1 VIVVVMGV
9 SGCGKTT
16 IGRALADAMAW
27 PFLDADDF
35 HPEANVAKMRT
46 GTPLTDDD
54 RWPWLDRLTA
64 DMTAINARGA
74 SAVLGC
80 SALRQAYRDRL
91 ARAGD
96 VRIVYL
102 KGDRATIEPRLAA
115 RAGHYMPPSLLTSQF
130 AALEEPANAIVVDI
144 RLPAPRQVQAIR
156 DALTLFSPTP

>member
-1 VIVVVMGV
+1 MGV

-54 RWPWLDRLTA
+54 RWPWLDRLA
-64 DMTAINARGA
+64 AEMAAVNARGA

-91 ARAGD
+91 ARAGG

-130 AALEEPANAIVVDI
+130 AALEEPADVIVVDI

-156 DALTLFSPTP
+156 DALTLSCPP

>member
-1 VIVVVMGV
+1 MGV

-16 IGRALADAMAW
+16 IGRALADAMGWA
-27 PFLDADDF
+27 FLDADDF
-35 HPEANVAKMRT
+35 HPEANVAKMRA

-54 RWPWLDRLTA
+54 RWPWLDRLA
-64 DMTAINARGA
+64 AEMSAINARGA

-91 ARAGD
+91 ARAGG

-156 DALTLFSPTP
+156 DALTLSCPP

>member
-1 VIVVVMGV
+1 MGV

-16 IGRALADAMAW
+16 IGRALADAMGWA
-27 PFLDADDF
+27 FLDADDF
-35 HPEANVAKMRT
+35 HPGANVAKMRA

-91 ARAGD
+91 ARAGG

-130 AALEEPANAIVVDI
+130 AALEEPADVIVVDI

-156 DALTLFSPTP
+156 DALTLSCPP

>member
-1 VIVVVMGV
+1 MGV

-35 HPEANVAKMRT
+35 HPEANVAKMRA

-54 RWPWLDRLTA
+54 RWPWLDRLA
-64 DMTAINARGA
+64 AEMAAVNARGA

-91 ARAGD
+91 ARAGG

-130 AALEEPANAIVVDI
+130 AALEEPADVIVVDI

-156 DALTLFSPTP
+156 DALTLSCPP

>member
-1 VIVVVMGV
+1 VMGV

-35 HPEANVAKMRT
+35 HPEANVAKMRA

-54 RWPWLDRLTA
+54 RWPWLDRLA
-64 DMTAINARGA
+64 AEMAAVNARGA

-91 ARAGD
+91 ARAGG

-130 AALEEPANAIVVDI
+130 AALEEPADVIVVDI

-156 DALTLFSPTP
+156 DALTLSCPP